1 MNKKVLI
8 FTGSRADYG
17 LLKNLII
24 KTKSNKKI
32 QCEILAGSAHYSK
45 YYGLTFKEIERDDI
59 QINYSIKKNYDNL
72 FHDKIA
78 EFVMKNKKIKSNGQ
92 IEHIFIFI
100 LHFSFLFKRNKNF
113 DIKNCKIFQT
123 VNLEAFNNLLK
134 NKNKNYDL
142 KKI

>member
-32 QCEILAGSAHYSK
+32 QCEIFTGSAHYSK

-72 FHDKIA
+72 SHDKIA
-78 EFVMKNKKIKSNGQ
+78 EFVMKNKKIKLNG
-92 IEHIFIFI
+92 
-100 LHFSFLFKRNKNF
+100 
-113 DIKNCKIFQT
+113 
-123 VNLEAFNNLLK
+123 
-134 NKNKNYDL
+134 
-142 KKI
+142 